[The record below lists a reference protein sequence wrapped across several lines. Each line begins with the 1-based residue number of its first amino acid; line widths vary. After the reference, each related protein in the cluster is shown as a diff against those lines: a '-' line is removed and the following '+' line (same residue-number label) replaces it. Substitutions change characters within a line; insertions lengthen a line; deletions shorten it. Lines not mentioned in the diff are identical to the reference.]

1 MLSKLLRLL
10 FIVICTNSCYSQV
23 DITKEVIE
31 LKSTHKFKNDIIED
45 ILRDFESKEDFK
57 NWKISKKKMLVIS
70 ILKNEE
76 NDFTIKVFPKLRE
89 KYYLNH
95 LENKYN
101 AYINKEEYLIVFYG
115 DINSFLKKKSNNI
128 LELFPEKE
136 IVEPYI
142 DEYGNEMIVIK
153 NTEIYGAEY
162 FVKNNKIRF
171 NEIRYFG
178 SIE

>member
-1 MLSKLLRLL
+1 MRSKLLRLL
-10 FIVICTNSCYSQV
+10 FIVICANSCYSQV

-31 LKSTHKFKNDIIED
+31 LKSTHKFKNNIIED

-57 NWKISKKKMLVIS
+57 NWKIRKKKMLIIS

-76 NDFTIKVFPKLRE
+76 NDFTIKVFPKVRE
-89 KYYLNH
+89 VISFHH
-95 LENKYN
+95 LENNYK
-101 AYINKEEYLIVFYG
+101 AYINKKEYLIVFYG
-115 DINSFLKKKSNNI
+115 NVNPFLKKKSKNI
-128 LELFPEKE
+128 LKLFPEKE

-142 DEYGNEMIVIK
+142 DEHGNEMIVIK

-162 FVKNNKIRF
+162 FVKNNKIKF
-171 NEIRYFG
+171 NEIRFFG

>member
-10 FIVICTNSCYSQV
+10 FIVICANSCYSQV

-45 ILRDFESKEDFK
+45 ILRDFENKKDFK
-57 NWKISKKKMLVIS
+57 NWKIRKKKMLVIS

-76 NDFTIKVFPKLRE
+76 NDFTVKVFPKLRE

-95 LENKYN
+95 LENNYK
-101 AYINKEEYLIVFYG
+101 AYINKKEYLIVFYG
-115 DINSFLKKKSNNI
+115 DFNSFLKKKSNNI

-142 DEYGNEMIVIK
+142 DEHGNEMIVIK

-162 FVKNNKIRF
+162 FVKNNKIKF

>member
-57 NWKISKKKMLVIS
+57 NWKISKKKMLIIS

-76 NDFTIKVFPKLRE
+76 NDIIIKVFPKVRE
-89 KYYLNH
+89 NSFLNH
-95 LENKYN
+95 LENNYR
-101 AYINKEEYLIVFYG
+101 AYINSKEYLIVFYG

-128 LELFPEKE
+128 LELFSDKE